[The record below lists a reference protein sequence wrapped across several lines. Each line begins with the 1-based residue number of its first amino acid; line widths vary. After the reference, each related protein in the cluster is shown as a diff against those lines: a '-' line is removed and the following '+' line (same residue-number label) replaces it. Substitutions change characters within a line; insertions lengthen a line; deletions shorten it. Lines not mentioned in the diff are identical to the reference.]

1 MVSETNLEQF
11 REVTPEGRF
20 TLQNSAMLKVRLEND
35 QIQAKL
41 GSMVAYQ
48 GDVRFEHKSGGLG
61 RFFKKAVTGE
71 GVKLMAANGT
81 GDLFLAMDKRKIMI
95 LDLQNERMTVN
106 GDNILAF
113 ESGID
118 WDIKRVEGA
127 GRLAGGLFNV
137 VLEGAGKVAVTSD
150 GEPVLLDTST
160 PTFADPESAI
170 AWSGGVRTG
179 VRSDVSFKTF
189 TGRGSGESFQVSFEG
204 AGWVLIQP
212 SEGGVVPE
220 HSHAGDGGGG
230 TGLLLRGL
238 AGRTATA
245 TGEGRMDAQGSQP
258 RRDGRATGATL
269 PRRAFRRSKRRRGIH
284 RAPRGI
290 RHGDA
295 PVRGAHT
302 GAAEKMRTVP
312 GGLPHSPDHS
322 PAIGVVV
329 REGLWIVEGVNDY
342 GEGRSSTSW
351 SSSSSSDGKIWR
363 DTRYYAEP
371 FEAPEWRAIGRA
383 DGILTR
389 AASVFGQFAK
399 TAPTG
404 LCEAVSTSI
413 VSTSRGTLHS
423 LRISYVQY
431 RGLL

>member
-1 MVSETNLEQF
+1 VSETNLEQF

-81 GDLFLAMDKRKIMI
+81 GDLFLAQDKRKIMV

-113 ESGID
+113 EPGID

-137 VLEGAGKVAVTSD
+137 VLDGTGKVALTSD

-189 TGRGSGESFQVSFEG
+189 TGRGSGESFQISFEG
-204 AGWVLIQP
+204 AGWVLIQSIP
-212 SEGGVVPE
+212 TLAKAVEAAVS
-220 HSHAGDGGGG
+220 
-230 TGLLLRGL
+230 GLSS
-238 AGRTATA
+238 RTS
-245 TGEGRMDAQGSQP
+245 RP
-258 RRDGRATGATL
+258 HRNCR
-269 PRRAFRRSKRRRGIH
+269 RRS
-284 RAPRGI
+284 
-290 RHGDA
+290 
-295 PVRGAHT
+295 
-302 GAAEKMRTVP
+302 
-312 GGLPHSPDHS
+312 L
-322 PAIGVVV
+322 VV
-329 REGLWIVEGVNDY
+329 RSI
-342 GEGRSSTSW
+342 RSAFHALAEFLCTVRRTSV
-351 SSSSSSDGKIWR
+351 IMC
-363 DTRYYAEP
+363 T
-371 FEAPEWRAIGRA
+371 
-383 DGILTR
+383 
-389 AASVFGQFAK
+389 
-399 TAPTG
+399 
-404 LCEAVSTSI
+404 
-413 VSTSRGTLHS
+413 
-423 LRISYVQY
+423 
-431 RGLL
+431 